1 MTKYV
6 QDMGVIVVSEI
17 DLLIQELRDT
27 IDNQRETIEQLEN
40 IIKEAIE
47 YIDERF
53 TYDEE
58 TGEYYLTHT
67 FDRDNVFDLL
77 NILNKGDNKE

>member
-1 MTKYV
+1 M
-6 QDMGVIVVSEI
+6 
-17 DLLIQELRDT
+17 LLIYE
-27 IDNQRETIEQLEN
+27 NQLENLQQRVEQLEN

-77 NILNKGDNKE
+77 NILNKGSNKNE